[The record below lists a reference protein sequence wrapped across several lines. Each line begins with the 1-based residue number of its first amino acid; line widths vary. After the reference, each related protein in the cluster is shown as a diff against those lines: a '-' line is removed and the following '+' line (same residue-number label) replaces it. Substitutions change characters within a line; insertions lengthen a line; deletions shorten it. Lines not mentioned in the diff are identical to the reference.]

1 MSVQIAD
8 LPSLAGDRTPI
19 PVNYVRNLVELVHE
33 FGLDTDRLLAHVG
46 LTQAEVY
53 SAEPALR
60 FEQFQRVM
68 AGARDLSGDPA
79 IGLALCRQL
88 TVTAHG
94 LLGYAAISSADRH
107 VPRSTASRWPS
118 AAAACTA
125 RRQSSS
131 DTASLRS
138 AANNSHVSGNLR
150 GGRRRRA
157 SAVCSGTENSRESGR
172 HASRHTASRLVCRTT
187 T

>member
-79 IGLALCRQL
+79 IGLALGRQR
-88 TVTAHG
+88 APMRG
-94 LLGYAAISSADRH
+94 R
-107 VPRSTASRWPS
+107 
-118 AAAACTA
+118 AAAPQACDPPRA
-125 RRQSSS
+125 VRRDVGQPGAASEQS
-131 DTASLRS
+131 AGGLCRAALR
-138 AANNSHVSGNLR
+138 
-150 GGRRRRA
+150 
-157 SAVCSGTENSRESGR
+157 
-172 HASRHTASRLVCRTT
+172 
-187 T
+187 